1 MALTELKGKQMGTQR
16 VTIERGPVRTFARAI
31 KDDSPV
37 FDGED
42 APVPVTFPFV
52 MAYWGSQGVG
62 GAASLPIEQ
71 LRGPGRMILH
81 GEQEFDFTGW
91 PHVGQTLEGSTQIAD
106 VYEKERSNGGK
117 MEFYVTETDWKD
129 AESGDPVVTTRFTLI
144 VNVRPPE

>member
-1 MALTELKGKQMGTQR
+1 MALTELKGKDMGTQQ
-16 VTIERGPVRTFARAI
+16 VTIERGPVRIFARAI
-31 KDDSPV
+31 KDDSPE
-37 FDGED
+37 FDGDD
-42 APVPVTFPFV
+42 APVPATFPFV
-52 MAYWGSQGVG
+52 MAYWGSQGKG

-81 GEQEFDFTGW
+81 GEQEFEFIGW
-91 PHVGQTLEGSTQIAD
+91 PHVGQTLEGSTSIAD

-129 AESGDPVVTTRFTLI
+129 ISSGESVVKSRFTLI

>member
-31 KDDSPV
+31 KDDSPE
-37 FDGED
+37 FDGPD
-42 APVPVTFPFV
+42 APVPATFPFV

-62 GAASLPIEQ
+62 GASTLPIEK

-81 GEQEFDFTGW
+81 GEQEFEFRGW
-91 PHVGQTLEGSTQIAD
+91 PHVGQTLEGSTQVAD
-106 VYEKERSNGGK
+106 VYEKNRSNGGK

>member
-31 KDDSPV
+31 KDDSQE
-37 FDGED
+37 FDGDD

-62 GAASLPIEQ
+62 GASSLPIEQ

-81 GEQEFDFTGW
+81 GEQEFAFKGW